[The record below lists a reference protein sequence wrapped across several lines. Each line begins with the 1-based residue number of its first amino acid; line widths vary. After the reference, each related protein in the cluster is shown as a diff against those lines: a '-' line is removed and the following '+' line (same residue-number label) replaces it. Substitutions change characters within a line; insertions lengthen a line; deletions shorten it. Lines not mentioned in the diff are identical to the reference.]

1 MKEAFCAKQLSL
13 CKTTRDLQQWGC
25 LNCRLGV
32 GSVSYQSQL
41 KDVPRVLHQTNKQDH
56 EKLKEI
62 NTAFLPDNFKREFH
76 DDARCQAYI
85 KSMLGST
92 ALQHYHN
99 LAMPAHRADFFR
111 YVLLFYEGGV
121 YLDIKSCFLKSLE
134 KLLSSCG
141 HCSLLSCIGAAG
153 SHIHQGILMCPAGH
167 PLLHEAI
174 LKVMETPASSLGPR
188 SGAYMTFCQ
197 QMWDILKRE
206 VGEIV
211 AGENTT
217 CTWGCVFL
225 MRERKEKKGSRDV
238 LGQSIKIDGHVA
250 YMEDGDAA
258 VAIRCEGWNRGFNN
272 LMPDMPQL
280 EVFAQLSVS
289 AVVNEQEMGVVEIEQ
304 GRNQREQGD
313 AQPSNASEM
322 TIERVLE
329 EQQKYY
335 AGLTPDEVRDWELE
349 GLVATSDGWLG
360 CSVHQK
366 KGRCKKFATWFCLGL
381 DLDLDHF
388 FRVCLVCSRYSLC
401 SS

>member
-1 MKEAFCAKQLSL
+1 
-13 CKTTRDLQQWGC
+13 
-25 LNCRLGV
+25 
-32 GSVSYQSQL
+32 
-41 KDVPRVLHQTNKQDH
+41 
-56 EKLKEI
+56 
-62 NTAFLPDNFKREFH
+62 
-76 DDARCQAYI
+76 
-85 KSMLGST
+85 
-92 ALQHYHN
+92 
-99 LAMPAHRADFFR
+99 
-111 YVLLFYEGGV
+111 
-121 YLDIKSCFLKSLE
+121 
-134 KLLSSCG
+134 
-141 HCSLLSCIGAAG
+141 
-153 SHIHQGILMCPAGH
+153 
-167 PLLHEAI
+167 
-174 LKVMETPASSLGPR
+174 
-188 SGAYMTFCQ
+188 
-197 QMWDILKRE
+197 
-206 VGEIV
+206 
-211 AGENTT
+211 
-217 CTWGCVFL
+217 
-225 MRERKEKKGSRDV
+225 
-238 LGQSIKIDGHVA
+238 
-250 YMEDGDAA
+250 MEDGDAA

-366 KGRCKKFATWFCLGL
+366 NGRCKKFATWFCLGL

-388 FRVCLVCSRYSLC
+388 FCVCLVCSRYSLC